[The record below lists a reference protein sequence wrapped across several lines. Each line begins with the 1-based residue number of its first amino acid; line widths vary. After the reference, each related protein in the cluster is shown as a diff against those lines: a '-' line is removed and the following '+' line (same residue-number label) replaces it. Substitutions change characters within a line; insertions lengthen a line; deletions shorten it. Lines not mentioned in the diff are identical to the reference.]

1 MSQEAK
7 CRFTISLSQLVYDTL
22 RNVAGPRGGGA
33 YIEALLKKQFS
44 NENNI
49 NSVVIRMDTLE
60 HLINKMIALIS
71 IFYPDKVQAFKDSD
85 DTKLIDVQKFIDD
98 EDK

>member
-1 MSQEAK
+1 MSQQEAK
-7 CRFTISLSQLVYDTL
+7 CRFTISLTQDTYDTL

-49 NSVVIRMDTLE
+49 NSVVIRLDMME
-60 HLINKMIALIS
+60 SMINKLAALIAVL
-71 IFYPDKVQAFKDSD
+71 FPDKLKNFIEN
-85 DTKLIDVQKFIDD
+85 DTDWTVVGDFLNK
-98 EDK
+98 

>member
-7 CRFTISLSQLVYDTL
+7 CRFTISLSQDVYDRL
-22 RNVAGPRGGGA
+22 RGVAGPRGGGA
-33 YIEALLKKQFS
+33 YIESLLKRNFS

-49 NSVVIRMDTLE
+49 NSIIIRMDMLE
-60 HLINKMIALIS
+60 HMINKMMALVS
-71 IFYPDKVQAFKDSD
+71 VFYPDKVQAFKDSD